1 MVRFQKF
8 YLIIEDGILKKK
20 KSVSLKNK
28 RDKYE
33 YSKDLFI
40 SNRDNIEE
48 NVLKTIK
55 KDNISSKNE

>member
-40 SNRDNIEE
+40 SNRDNIEK
-48 NVLKTIK
+48 NVLETIK

>member
-1 MVRFQKF
+1 MVRFQKY

-48 NVLKTIK
+48 NVLETIK